1 MTLCNQPRRLSQDCT
16 VQIWR
21 IGYSVDQ
28 PLSIFLGV
36 IFLGMNKPR
45 PWKCLWTSLKKQTK
59 NENTKM
65 FWGALN
71 TSLFSHNHSKFSA
84 WQESNTTSDITTPFW
99 PGQDGHQF
107 WAQPANFEQL
117 KSSFPLPYTKKR
129 LAMFSSEVQTL
140 LFQSKNLTN
149 KNFISV

>member
-1 MTLCNQPRRLSQDCT
+1 
-16 VQIWR
+16 
-21 IGYSVDQ
+21 
-28 PLSIFLGV
+28 
-36 IFLGMNKPR
+36 MNKPG

-117 KSSFPLPYTKKR
+117 KSSFPLPYTKKGWQCFQVR
-129 LAMFSSEVQTL
+129 FKLYYFRAKISQTKIS
-140 LFQSKNLTN
+140 FQYSTSNRYHCCCCWQC
-149 KNFISV
+149 IPGAIYR